1 MMNNSRVLAFAGH
14 ELRIGFRNRW
24 VITAILVLA
33 VFAIVLALAGSAPTG
48 STSVDPL
55 TVLTVS
61 LTSLSVYIVPLLALL
76 LAFDAFAG
84 ERERGTLSLLLTYPV
99 GRHTIVLGK
108 FVGHSAILG
117 TAILVGFGIAAVL
130 VLLNAEYSSA
140 GFAALVRLA
149 STATL
154 LGMAF
159 LALGYVLSAMVRQPT
174 TAAALSVGL
183 WLGAVVLFDL
193 ALLSALVADD
203 GGVFTKQIFPW
214 LLVGNPADGFRLFN
228 MASLP
233 DNGLALTGALS
244 PGETGPSPLAALAA
258 LLAWTAAALL
268 LAIDRVRR
276 LQP

>member
-1 MMNNSRVLAFAGH
+1 MTASRVLTFAGN
-14 ELRIGFRNRW
+14 ELRVGFRNRW
-24 VITAILVLA
+24 VVTAIVVLT

-48 STSVDPL
+48 STAIDPL

-99 GRHTIVLGK
+99 GRHAIVLGK
-108 FVGHSAILG
+108 FVGHSVILG
-117 TAILVGFGIAAVL
+117 SAVIVGFGIAAAL
-130 VLLNAEYSSA
+130 VLRDAEFSSD
-140 GFAALVRLA
+140 GLAALLRLA
-149 STATL
+149 ATATL
-154 LGMAF
+154 LGMTF
-159 LALGYVLSAMVRQPT
+159 LALGYVLSAMVRQAT

-193 ALLSALVADD
+193 VLLSALVADD

-233 DNGLALTGALS
+233 DDSLAIAGALA
-244 PGETGPSPLAALAA
+244 PGVDGPSPLAALAA
-258 LLAWTAAALL
+258 LAAWTAAALL

-276 LQP
+276 IQP